1 MNDLHLVIERNKK
14 KSNKYAFT
22 KRETPVRLRSA
33 GRLMNWVAMMMEWFS
48 FFFFF
53 FPLRA
58 AASSVEEEEKKWLG
72 EESGVCLAYLFCY
85 IAAALLLSLLKD
97 FVASHIA
104 VTSPSVRKKTQKR
117 KKPNL
122 VFLEGKKKSLFV
134 FNVTFFL
141 LLLSEIAVGIIM
153 AGRHIGRL
161 RKRRRFHPDN
171 SSLLFR
177 LMASVAFFF
186 FIAAIDGIWYSV
198 CCCVAE
204 SNSSVYLNKKK
215 E

>member
-122 VFLEGKKKSLFV
+122 VFLERKKRNPFLYLMSLF
-134 FNVTFFL
+134 F
-141 LLLSEIAVGIIM
+141 
-153 AGRHIGRL
+153 
-161 RKRRRFHPDN
+161 
-171 SSLLFR
+171 
-177 LMASVAFFF
+177 
-186 FIAAIDGIWYSV
+186 
-198 CCCVAE
+198 CCCCQRLPWV
-204 SNSSVYLNKKK
+204 SSWQAGTLEDYVRDDGSTLIILRCCFDWWPA
-215 E
+215 